1 MKIYTPFLVTYYVVF
16 VTQLLLGQDTLQINF
31 GPNYHMSDDEGHSF
45 MKLIDNHNNAF
56 KYDGTDYSFTY
67 PQNFSVNDTAIAFNY
82 FTGWENAFIKNTTA
96 FLFGNYKSRSPIV
109 YVDYNH
115 NLDFS
120 DDGLPLQF
128 EEEKGL
134 TLYLEN
140 SNIPT
145 AKFSVNLFYPDLN
158 EEQKEQIKTFIK
170 PLGPEA
176 KGNNIVPIEFWL
188 ADKRKNCKIT
198 NTSINNNPLK
208 IGLYDYNCN
217 GLFDDIEKD
226 RIMIGDNGKS
236 TISKRL
242 QKGAITYTN
251 NTLISIMGIT
261 YEVIE
266 IETSGKYIK
275 IVKSKKIYHK
285 PIGIGDNISDLKIE
299 LVSGEIIT
307 IKDLLKENSF
317 LLLDFWGS
325 WCKGCTQQL
334 PELKNLARASRNM
347 EVIGINY
354 GDDLNEI
361 ERYLVK
367 HDIKWKNGKAS
378 EAIIKKLRVDG
389 FPNYLLIDQ
398 DGNIL
403 IMDGTIEEIRH
414 QL

>member
-1 MKIYTPFLVTYYVVF
+1 MKIYKQLLIAYYVFF
-16 VTQLLLGQDTLQINF
+16 VTQFLLGQDTLQINF
-31 GPNYHMSDDEGHSF
+31 GPKYRMSDDEGHSF
-45 MKLIDNHNNAF
+45 MKLIDNHNNEF
-56 KYDGTDYSFTY
+56 KYDGIDYSFTY
-67 PQNFSVNDTAIAFNY
+67 PRNFSVNDTAIAFNY

-128 EEEKGL
+128 DEEKGL
-134 TLYLEN
+134 TVYLEN
-140 SNIPT
+140 SNIPG
-145 AKFSVNLFYPDLN
+145 AKFPIKLFYPDLN

-170 PLGPEA
+170 PSGLDA

-188 ADKRKNCKIT
+188 ADKRKNFKIT
-198 NTSINNNPLK
+198 NTSINNKPLK

-217 GLFDDIEKD
+217 GLFDNIEKD
-226 RIMIGDNGKS
+226 RIMIGDNGKNK
-236 TISKRL
+236 ISGRL
-242 QKGAITYTN
+242 QKGAITFTK

-275 IVKSKKIYHK
+275 IIKSQKIYNK
-285 PIGIGDNISDLKIE
+285 PVGIGDNVSDLKIE
-299 LVSGEIIT
+299 LISGEIIT

-334 PELKNLARASRNM
+334 PELKNLALASRNM
-347 EVIGINY
+347 EVIGINS

-361 ERYLVK
+361 ERYLLK
-367 HDIKWKNGKAS
+367 HDIKWKNGRAN
-378 EAIIKKLRVDG
+378 EAMMKKLRVDG
-389 FPNYLLIDQ
+389 FPNYLLIGQ
-398 DGNIL
+398 DGNII
-403 IMDGTIEEIRH
+403 IMGGTIKEISH

>member
-1 MKIYTPFLVTYYVVF
+1 MKIYKQLLIAYYVFF
-16 VTQLLLGQDTLQINF
+16 VTQFLLGQDTLQINF
-31 GPNYHMSDDEGHSF
+31 GPKYRMSDDEGHSF
-45 MKLIDNHNNAF
+45 MKLIDNHNNEF
-56 KYDGTDYSFTY
+56 KYDGIDYSFTY
-67 PQNFSVNDTAIAFNY
+67 PRNFSVNDTAIAFNY

-128 EEEKGL
+128 DEEKGL
-134 TLYLEN
+134 TVYLEN
-140 SNIPT
+140 SNIPG
-145 AKFSVNLFYPDLN
+145 AKFPIKLFYPDLN

-170 PLGPEA
+170 PSGLDA

-188 ADKRKNCKIT
+188 ADKRKNFKIT
-198 NTSINNNPLK
+198 NTSINNKPLK

-217 GLFDDIEKD
+217 GLFDNIEKD
-226 RIMIGDNGKS
+226 RIMIGDNGKNK
-236 TISKRL
+236 ISGRL
-242 QKGAITYTN
+242 QKGAITFTK
-251 NTLISIMGIT
+251 NTLISIMGMT

-275 IVKSKKIYHK
+275 IAESEKIYHK

-299 LVSGEIIT
+299 LISGEIIT
-307 IKDLLKENSF
+307 VKDLLKENSYV
-317 LLLDFWGS
+317 LLDFWGS

-334 PELKNLARASRNM
+334 PELKNLARTSRNM

-361 ERYLVK
+361 ERYLLK
-367 HDIKWKNGKAS
+367 HDIKWKNGRAS
-378 EAIIKKLRVDG
+378 EAMIKKLRIDG

-403 IMDGTIEEIRH
+403 IMDGTIKEISH